1 MLGCTALESG
11 RTARAV
17 VDGLAMTQKCARC
30 MQLACSAGVDM
41 DRVKAHMD
49 RVKAHMDRVKAPNFY
64 SKGEGGQGM
73 TAH

>member
-49 RVKAHMDRVKAPNFY
+49 RVKAPNFY